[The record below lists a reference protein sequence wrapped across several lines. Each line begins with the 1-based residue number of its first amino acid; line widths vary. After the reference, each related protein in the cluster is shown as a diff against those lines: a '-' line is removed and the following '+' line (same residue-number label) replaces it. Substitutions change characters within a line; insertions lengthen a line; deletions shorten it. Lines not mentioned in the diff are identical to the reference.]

1 MLRKAV
7 EVVEGLGFGYAL
19 LHGEV
24 PGKERRGLLE
34 RFRDDPSCKVFLST
48 DAGGTGL
55 NLQVADTVINLE
67 VPWNPA
73 VLEQRIARVH
83 RMGQHKP
90 VQVFNLVMRDS
101 IEERVLKVLDQK
113 RSLFTEL
120 FQGTGDEVA
129 FSSLGQQAFLE
140 KMRELFAPAAS
151 PPAQEATSEEA
162 PPVEVLPG
170 PGADP
175 RQVLLQ
181 AGVQLLEALA
191 TVLAGSNGATL
202 AGTDPHLLQRGASA
216 LQSIL
221 HRLGERGASAPRD
234 GGGAPSGG

>member
-1 MLRKAV
+1 
-7 EVVEGLGFGYAL
+7 
-19 LHGEV
+19 
-24 PGKERRGLLE
+24 
-34 RFRDDPSCKVFLST
+34 
-48 DAGGTGL
+48 
-55 NLQVADTVINLE
+55 
-67 VPWNPA
+67 

-83 RMGQHKP
+83 RMGQHRP

-113 RSLFTEL
+113 RSLFSEL

-129 FSSLGQQAFLE
+129 FSSLGQQAFLD

-151 PPAQEATSEEA
+151 PPEEKDEGGRMKDEQASLPHPSAFSLQPSE
-162 PPVEVLPG
+162 
-170 PGADP
+170 DP

-216 LQSIL
+216 LQAIL
-221 HRLGERGASAPRD
+221 HRLGERGGVSPTVTTPPA
-234 GGGAPSGG
+234 G